1 MIVFVCPSKGKS
13 CGIAR
18 YTSYV
23 EHFLR
28 RAGIDCVTVPTMAAV
43 LALGKDLLSRIRA
56 VIVQHEYGLF
66 DGDVN
71 RALWAGE
78 STGQLV
84 SRIGKVVRRGIPVVV
99 LMHTVDYLHPRLDR
113 RTRAIAASDATV
125 MTLNP
130 LCAERLGWPFF
141 EHGIPLFV
149 AQGCAAAVD
158 EDEPRLMHFGFLSGM
173 KRADLLFEI
182 AETLR
187 LPLDVNFSTTDRQ
200 QIEALQRRVR
210 SSSLPH
216 RVTHGFM
223 DEAAMIA
230 RWRGRRGVFVS
241 PQAELNGYY
250 ATSGSTR
257 FAMNFG
263 VPIVCTGWLQHLG
276 LDSIDCVPT
285 GDLALQVKLSL
296 AAFEARRAAI
306 AEEAEAKSIG
316 SVYGTLI
323 AGLAA

>member
-1 MIVFVCPSKGKS
+1 MIVFVCPSKGKN

-28 RAGIDCVTVPTMAAV
+28 ASGVDCVTVQTMAAV
-43 LALGKDLLSRIRA
+43 LALGRELLSRIKA

-78 STGQLV
+78 STGKLV
-84 SRIGKVVRRGIPVVV
+84 SRINKVVGLGVPVVV
-99 LMHTVDYLHPRLDR
+99 LMHTVDYLNPRLDR
-113 RTRAIAASDATV
+113 RTRAIAASDARV

-149 AQGCAAAVD
+149 PGGGTAAD
-158 EDEPRLMHFGFLSGM
+158 EDEPPHLMHFGFLSGM
-173 KRADLLFEI
+173 KRVNLLFEI

-187 LPLDVNFSTTDRQ
+187 LPLDVNLSSNDRQ
-200 QIEALQRRVR
+200 QLEAVQRHVR

-216 RVTHGFM
+216 RVTHAFM
-223 DEAAMIA
+223 DEATMIA
-230 RWRGRRGVFVS
+230 RWRGRRGVFIS
-241 PQAELNGYY
+241 PQAELRGYY

-263 VPIVCTGWLQHLG
+263 LPIVCTGRLQHMG

-285 GDLALQVKLSL
+285 EDLALQVKLSL
-296 AAFEARRAAI
+296 AEFETKRAAI
-306 AEEAEAKSIG
+306 AEEAEAKSIAR
-316 SVYGTLI
+316 VYGALI
-323 AGLAA
+323 ADLAA